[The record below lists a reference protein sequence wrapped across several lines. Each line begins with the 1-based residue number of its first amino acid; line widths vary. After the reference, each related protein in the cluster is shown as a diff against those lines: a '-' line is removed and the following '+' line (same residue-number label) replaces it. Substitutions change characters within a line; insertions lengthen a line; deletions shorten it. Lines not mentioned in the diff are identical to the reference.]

1 MAAPKPAGASSEP
14 SSNHLFTD
22 VSENMIGCG
31 NNTFSPDENLSRT
44 MLAQIFYNKEERPA
58 ASGNIFIDAPSD
70 A

>member
-1 MAAPKPAGASSEP
+1 
-14 SSNHLFTD
+14 
-22 VSENMIGCG
+22 MIGCG
-31 NNTFSPDENLSRT
+31 NNTFSPDENLSHT

>member
-1 MAAPKPAGASSEP
+1 
-14 SSNHLFTD
+14 
-22 VSENMIGCG
+22 MIGCG

-58 ASGNIFIDAPSD
+58 ASDNIFTDAPSD